1 MKIFSGKIFGGL
13 ALLIVGGIGGAAVHA
28 HFRPTTVHAQDA
40 YAKEQF
46 STFSGC
52 INIVPKEWGVFRGSS
67 GYGLAFEDK
76 DGTLRFVQRP
86 VCGSIASSNKIPT
99 ALIDLQLRRE

>member
-1 MKIFSGKIFGGL
+1 MKIFSKKIFGGL
-13 ALLIVGGIGGAAVHA
+13 ALLVVGGIGGAALHA
-28 HFRPTTVHAQDA
+28 HFRPATVHAQ
-40 YAKEQF
+40 EQF
-46 STFSGC
+46 TTFSGC
-52 INIVPKEWGVFRGSS
+52 VNIVPKEWGVFRGSS

-99 ALIDLQLRRE
+99 ALIDLQIRRE